1 MTPFSIAGGTIMRI
15 AIFGA
20 GAVGGYFG
28 ARLAAGGADVTFV
41 ARGAHLA
48 AIQRDGLRVISPRGD
63 VHLREV
69 KAVDDIS
76 KAGEV
81 DLVIVAVKLWD
92 TEQAAAALK
101 PLADHGAA
109 ILSLQ
114 NGVHKDEVLRK
125 HVPPEAVI
133 GGLCYIAGV
142 IGEPGTIQHNG
153 TMQRIIFGEYD
164 GTRSARVEAFS
175 HACITGGLDT
185 DISYEIERLIWEKYV
200 FLVGL
205 SATTSAIRQTI
216 GPIREDPAARALLFD
231 IMNETVAVGRAKGV
245 PLAPDFAEDR
255 LAFCDTLPASMTSS
269 MHHDLVRG
277 KRMELPWLS
286 GGVAAL
292 GEELGIPTPMNRAVT
307 RILSIYASGHTG
319 AVPASG

>member
-1 MTPFSIAGGTIMRI
+1 MRI
-15 AIFGA
+15 AILGA

-48 AIQRDGLRVISPRGD
+48 AIQRDGLRVISQRGD
-63 VHLREV
+63 VHLPAV

-76 KAGEV
+76 KVGEV

-92 TEQAAAALK
+92 TEQVAVTLK
-101 PLADHGAA
+101 PLAEHGAA

-125 HVPPEAVI
+125 HVPPDAVI
-133 GGLCYIAGV
+133 GGLCYIAAV
-142 IGEPGTIQHNG
+142 IAEPGTIRHDG

-164 GTRSARVEAFS
+164 GTRSTRVDAFYQ
-175 HACITGGLDT
+175 ACIAGGIDA
-185 DISYEIERLIWEKYV
+185 DISNAIERLIWEKYV

-216 GPIREDPAARALLFD
+216 GPIRENPAARALLFD

-255 LAFCDTLPASMTSS
+255 LTFCDTLPVSMTSS
-269 MHHDLVRG
+269 MHHDLDHG

-292 GEELGIPTPMNRAVT
+292 GEELGIPTPMNRAVAS
-307 RILSIYASGHTG
+307 ILSIYAAGNT
-319 AVPASG
+319 AVSASD